1 MTSTR
6 LDTGLK
12 AIAGLARLKPNWDGY
27 GSPAVQSAA
36 LQAAARVLSALDAES
51 PHAPQICPVAGG
63 GIAIEWH
70 VGTRE
75 LELEILPDG
84 SVVFLT
90 VVNGEPIEEGR
101 LVLDQFNSA
110 RWIVLRDPDR
120 G

>member
-12 AIAGLARLKPNWDGY
+12 AIVGLARLKPNWDGY

-36 LQAAARVLSALDAES
+36 LEAAARVLSALDAQS

-63 GIAIEWH
+63 GVGIEWH

-75 LELEILPDG
+75 VELEILPDG
-84 SVVFLT
+84 SVEFLT
-90 VVNGEPIEEGR
+90 VVNGEPEEEGR
-101 LVLDQFNSA
+101 LVLDQLSSA
-110 RWIVLRDPDR
+110 RRLVAWVSE